1 MTSPATVAPVA
12 EPNVT
17 PLIDV
22 MLVLLI
28 LFMLVTPVTQ
38 RGLDAA
44 LPRPLDGGPADKT
57 TTPVIVVRVDS
68 VDLDGRRLTTI
79 ANLEEQLR
87 DVYAARS
94 DRTVFVRADGEVTY
108 GRAVEAMDAARA
120 AGAER
125 IGLLKASEAAAGPSA
140 ARGRP

>member
-1 MTSPATVAPVA
+1 MSGPAFAPVA

-22 MLVLLI
+22 MLVLLV
-28 LFMLVTPVTQ
+28 LFMLVTPVAQ

-44 LPRPLDGGPADKT
+44 LPRAADGGPPPPT
-57 TTPVIVVRVDS
+57 RTPVIVVHVDS
-68 VDLDGRRLTTI
+68 LDLDGRRLTTI
-79 ANLEEQLR
+79 ADLEDGLR
-87 DVYAARS
+87 DVYTSQRE
-94 DRTVFVRADGEVTY
+94 RTVFVRADGEVTY

-125 IGLLKASEAAAGPSA
+125 IRLLRASEMGSRTESRLP
-140 ARGRP
+140 

>member
-1 MTSPATVAPVA
+1 MSEPATFAPVA

-44 LPRPLDGGPADKT
+44 LPRPSDGGPAPKT
-57 TTPVIVVRVDS
+57 APVVVVRADS

-79 ANLEEQLR
+79 ADLEAQLR
-87 DVYAARS
+87 DVYTGRS
-94 DRTVFVRADGEVTY
+94 DRTVFVRADGDVTY

-125 IGLLKASEAAAGPSA
+125 IGLLKPSETAAAPSA
-140 ARGRP
+140 GRGRP